1 MTIKQIIQSRIDI
14 LPEQKQAEVLNFLN
28 FLIASQTEIDSQQ
41 ESNIQPKR
49 QRVLGLNK
57 GQISMSDDFNA
68 PLPDEFFCW
77 NVFKFTGVVVV
88 DDGCILFPILDAKSS
103 EKTAVRGLHPDYTSP
118 SALACVLQEL
128 RITRAFVR
136 FFV

>member
-1 MTIKQIIQSRIDI
+1 MTIKQIIQSKIDI
-14 LPEQKQAEVLNFLN
+14 LSEQKQAEVLNFLN

-68 PLPDEFFCW
+68 PLPDEFW
-77 NVFKFTGVVVV
+77 LG
-88 DDGCILFPILDAKSS
+88 
-103 EKTAVRGLHPDYTSP
+103 E
-118 SALACVLQEL
+118 E
-128 RITRAFVR
+128 
-136 FFV
+136 